1 MPADMIL
8 LERGTTE
15 ELDDWFAYECGAI
28 MPDVTSSESSLKEEE
43 LGSLWE
49 LEEAASEERS
59 VESEDSSTTPSSR
72 ATISPLVGPSKQA
85 VSEKDADTPKIAA
98 KVFLVATDHSRF
110 FSTFA
115 FPMFIV
121 IPFSTKITKKRPV
134 F

>member
-1 MPADMIL
+1 
-8 LERGTTE
+8 
-15 ELDDWFAYECGAI
+15 

-59 VESEDSSTTPSSR
+59 VESEDSSTTPSSG
-72 ATISPLVGPSKQA
+72 ATISPLVAPSKQA

-98 KVFLVATDHSRF
+98 NVFLVAIDHSRF

-115 FPMFIV
+115 LPMFIV
-121 IPFSTKITKKRPV
+121 IPFSTKITKKRV
-134 F
+134 FIAPLHFLAEMSDHAQ